1 MSILP
6 SIKSKNIK
14 HIKLTFQQLIIENML
29 MDSICKLI
37 IANVKF
43 SQMSNS
49 LRLYVCHENLDLV
62 YPSLSSRTIG

>member
-1 MSILP
+1 M
-6 SIKSKNIK
+6 
-14 HIKLTFQQLIIENML
+14 F